1 MPEPIILDSKY
12 GISVWSSHDTDG
24 PVQFFVVDRRKMP
37 GRKFAVK
44 VKFSSEREALK
55 FAYSLIIEAARSV

>member
-12 GISVWSSHDTDG
+12 GISVWSSHDPDG
-24 PVQFFVVDRRKMP
+24 PVQFFVVDRRRMP

-44 VKFSSEREALK
+44 VKFSSEKEALA
-55 FAYSLIIEAARSV
+55 FAYSLIIDAAQQV